1 MPRPVGM
8 ATGTGAD
15 YRYFNEDAAASEHC
29 DGSVHSVRS
38 EQPSQLSAASSTR
51 QQAGSGD
58 VRSIRTFLERR
69 DKARLGY
76 REVK

>member
-8 ATGTGAD
+8 ATGTGANC
-15 YRYFNEDAAASEHC
+15 FNEDAAASEHC
-29 DGSVHSVRS
+29 DGCVVHSVRS